1 MTDKNTFF
9 INDDPHSWT
18 CESVEVVPT
27 GLRGFVRDGH
37 WWMDYNEEQKVVN
50 VCFASMGTIH
60 WDKPI
65 NVLKVKTLRRE

>member
-9 INDDPHSWT
+9 INDSPHSWT

-37 WWMDYNEEQKVVN
+37 WHMDYIEAKGVVN
-50 VCFASMGTIH
+50 VCIGRLGSVD
-60 WDKPI
+60 WDNPI
-65 NVLKVKTLRRE
+65 NVMKVKTLRRE